1 MGSWDLDACRETHKE
16 SVKKTEGWAGRCK
29 QVSKSDILGEQYFKE

>member
-1 MGSWDLDACRETHKE
+1 MGSWDLEACCETHKE
-16 SVKKTEGWAGRCK
+16 SGKKIEGWTSRCK